1 MPDDPMEWL
10 HRNDNYVPAR
20 VGGYRT
26 VETPHTQ
33 GNLLGLLLLRHCTR
47 VQKIKSSFI
56 IINVDECPASDGSSS
71 RDKLLRD
78 RERYINM
85 SEQDRE
91 ELLQRHREH
100 KRHAKLIMKDR
111 EETDMPTANQ
121 G

>member
-1 MPDDPMEWL
+1 M
-10 HRNDNYVPAR
+10 A
-20 VGGYRT
+20 T
-26 VETPHTQ
+26 VVQTKSLQGKENLNPHTQ

-56 IINVDECPASDGSSS
+56 IINIAECPASDGSSS

>member
-1 MPDDPMEWL
+1 M
-10 HRNDNYVPAR
+10 
-20 VGGYRT
+20 
-26 VETPHTQ
+26 
-33 GNLLGLLLLRHCTR
+33 
-47 VQKIKSSFI
+47 
-56 IINVDECPASDGSSS
+56 IINIDECPASDGSSS
-71 RDKLLRD
+71 RDNLLRD

-100 KRHAKLIMKDR
+100 KRHAKLIMKGR